1 MHAQA
6 VTNVPAGGLPSANE
20 FSAQILPERAGVV
33 SWRTLAQVQPVK
45 QGGKMVPEFSK
56 DILALDTKETRVQ
69 GFMIPLDVG
78 DKQKRF
84 LLTAVPPHCSFCLP
98 AGPDA
103 VVEIVAKTPVRYT
116 FDPIVVSGKF
126 AVLRN
131 DAAGAALPPLGR
143 NAGRGRAARA
153 RRAPRAWSRAPRR
166 PPRRP
171 RPRRPAADAR
181 RCALATGEVTAALA
195 PRAAGCALPRV
206 ARRTSRPSRNLGPSM

>member
-1 MHAQA
+1 MRSLLRVPALLSCSLLLALPVHAQA
-6 VTNVPAGGLPSANE
+6 VTSVPPGGLPSANE

-45 QGGKMVPEFSK
+45 QGSKMVPEFSK

-131 DAAGAALPPLGR
+131 DAAGLLYRLTDAAQVEVAQLAPGAPQGLVPG
-143 NAGRGRAARA
+143 AG
-153 RRAPRAWSRAPRR
+153 
-166 PPRRP
+166 
-171 RPRRPAADAR
+171 
-181 RCALATGEVTAALA
+181 TAATPASPKA
-195 PRAAGCALPRV
+195 PGR
-206 ARRTSRPSRNLGPSM
+206 